1 MGQGGWGSSPRQ
13 SFGTTRVMVAGAG
26 VVVGHPRKAWEG
38 EVWLPARCF
47 SVDQRLLGGP
57 KLPHMAK
64 ATRIMGVA
72 RDLSV
77 VPGSLGAQQ
86 ECWRQEAR
94 QR

>member
-1 MGQGGWGSSPRQ
+1 MGLGGWGSSPRQ
-13 SFGTTRVMVAGAG
+13 SFGATRVTVAGTR
-26 VVVGHPRKAWEG
+26 VVVGQPRKAGEG

-57 KLPHMAK
+57 KLPQMAK
-64 ATRIMGVA
+64 ATRITGVA

-86 ECWRQEAR
+86 ECWRQKAR